1 MIKSPK
7 KGFFSALSRKQSFR
21 TMDLWEA
28 QSCTFG
34 SCCFSCLS
42 CRGSWSR
49 AVWSLFSFF
58 QVLSCLWLRICSIVM
73 ETWRPYIGSLKRK
86 ITPQVIVS
94 SLFKKLLRS
103 VCFGFSLPSKLS
115 ILNRKLY
122 FFCCCW
128 IFLWP
133 VCCSGIKLLLSVS
146 SWWCSEAMLLTVSK
160 GWWGGIECGIVVGWP
175 PCCLLLCLVW
185 MQWFSISVPSIET
198 EAWKECD
205 LRVSSRKDWDHKL
218 KEEVGSSGDVSPF
231 MTVWLS
237 WITHNEF

>member
-94 SLFKKLLRS
+94 SCLRS
-103 VCFGFSLPSKLS
+103 YSEVYALDLVCPQNS
-115 ILNRKLY
+115 
-122 FFCCCW
+122 
-128 IFLWP
+128 
-133 VCCSGIKLLLSVS
+133 
-146 SWWCSEAMLLTVSK
+146 
-160 GWWGGIECGIVVGWP
+160 
-175 PCCLLLCLVW
+175 
-185 MQWFSISVPSIET
+185 
-198 EAWKECD
+198 
-205 LRVSSRKDWDHKL
+205 
-218 KEEVGSSGDVSPF
+218 
-231 MTVWLS
+231 LS
-237 WITHNEF
+237 WIENFTFFAAAGFSCDLFVVLVSSCCCLYQAGGVLKPCSWLSLRAGGEA

>member
-34 SCCFSCLS
+34 SCWFSCLS

-103 VCFGFSLPSKLS
+103 ICFGFSLPSKLS
-115 ILNRKLY
+115 ILNRKLH
-122 FFCCCW
+122 FF
-128 IFLWP
+128 
-133 VCCSGIKLLLSVS
+133 LLLLDFPV
-146 SWWCSEAMLLTVSK
+146 T
-160 GWWGGIECGIVVGWP
+160 
-175 PCCLLLCLVW
+175 CLLFWYQAVVVCVKLVVFWSHAPDCL
-185 MQWFSISVPSIET
+185 
-198 EAWKECD
+198 
-205 LRVSSRKDWDHKL
+205 
-218 KEEVGSSGDVSPF
+218 
-231 MTVWLS
+231 
-237 WITHNEF
+237 